1 MPEGTLFIVS
11 GPSGSGKDTLLT
23 ELFARHPEVELS
35 ISSVTRDMRPGEKEG
50 QKYHFIS
57 REDFERGLA
66 EDAFLEHNAYRGN
79 YYGTPKAPVEACLA
93 AGRDMILEIDVNGAA
108 AVRKL
113 MPQAV
118 SIFIMPP
125 SFPVLR
131 QRLSGRG
138 TESAEVVAGRLKAA
152 VAEIAQAVAYDYIVV
167 NDDLLEAVG
176 ELSSILIG
184 ERARCGHRKYLIDEV
199 LKDVESCNW

>member
-11 GPSGSGKDTLLT
+11 GPSGSGKDTLLAG
-23 ELFARHPEVELS
+23 LFARHPEVALS
-35 ISSVTRDMRPGEKEG
+35 ISSVTRAMRPGEEEG

-57 REDFERGLA
+57 REEFRRGLD
-66 EDAFLEHNAYRGN
+66 EGAFLEHNEYMGN
-79 YYGTPKAPVEACLA
+79 YYGTPKEPVDACLA
-93 AGRDMILEIDVNGAA
+93 AGRDMILEIDVNGARS
-108 AVRKL
+108 VRKL

-118 SIFIMPP
+118 SVFIMPP
-125 SFPVLR
+125 SFSVLR

-152 VAEIAQAVAYDYIVV
+152 VAEIAEAGAYDYIVV
-167 NDDLLEAVG
+167 NDDLTEAVG

-184 ERARCGHRKYLIDEV
+184 ERARCSRRKYLIDEV